1 MNDNVVDNRIDLIR
15 RHVEF
20 PCLCLL
26 YWSCAELFDSAIS
39 ERLDLDLSLCLTLD
53 GWIWR

>member
-1 MNDNVVDNRIDLIR
+1 MNVNVVDNRIDLISG
-15 RHVEF
+15 HVEF

-26 YWSCAELFDSAIS
+26 YWNCAELFDSAIF
-39 ERLDLDLSLCLTLD
+39 ERLDPDLSLCLALD